1 MSRPS
6 PLLEKGVH
14 MSELIDTRAI
24 TSSHNESWYAEEL
37 AEMSGVHLRFRVMR
51 DTSAEFHRHVEGPEC
66 FFVLSGEVQVDTELG
81 SVTLL
86 PGQFFKVDTSV
97 SHRTRVKG
105 EATLLVVDQLKS

>member
-1 MSRPS
+1 
-6 PLLEKGVH
+6 

-66 FFVLSGEVQVDTELG
+66 FFVLSGEVQLDTEHG
-81 SVTLL
+81 SVTLQ
-86 PGQFFKVDTSV
+86 PGQFFKVAKSV
-97 SHRTRVKG
+97 SHRTRVRG
-105 EATLLVVDQLKS
+105 EATLLVVDQLGS

>member
-1 MSRPS
+1 MS
-6 PLLEKGVH
+6 K
-14 MSELIDTRAI
+14 LIDTQGIKA
-24 TSSHNESWYAEEL
+24 SHKESWYAEEL

-66 FFVLSGEVQVDTELG
+66 FFVLSGEVQLDTELG

-86 PGQFFKVDTSV
+86 PGQFFKVGTSV

-105 EATLLVVDQLKS
+105 EATLLVVDQLES

>member
-1 MSRPS
+1 MS
-6 PLLEKGVH
+6 K
-14 MSELIDTRAI
+14 LIDTQGINA
-24 TSSHNESWYAEEL
+24 SHKESWYAEEL

-66 FFVLSGEVQVDTELG
+66 FFVLSGEVQLDTEHG

-86 PGQFFKVDTSV
+86 PGQFFKVGTSV

-105 EATLLVVDQLKS
+105 EATLLVVDQLES